1 MEVKIRKHESTEN
14 LIKRFTRKMKKEKII
29 EEYLENQYYKKPSEK
44 RREKYFRRLATI
56 EKIKGKKEMIKNYLY
71 WRGT

>member
-56 EKIKGKKEMIKNYLY
+56 EKIKKKE
-71 WRGT
+71 RQERDD